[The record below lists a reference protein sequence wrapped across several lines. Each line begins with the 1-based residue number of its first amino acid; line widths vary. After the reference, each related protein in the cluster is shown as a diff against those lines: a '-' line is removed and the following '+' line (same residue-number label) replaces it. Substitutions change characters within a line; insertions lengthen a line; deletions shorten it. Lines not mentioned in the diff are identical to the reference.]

1 MNCAHAHELLPA
13 CAYGD
18 VTPQQKAALDEHLA
32 ACPRCREEQTA
43 LSEVGRLL
51 DVAPLPRVPVNVA
64 RIFEEAAQ
72 RRQRQLRWWR
82 RAVALALGAAAV
94 LLLLFLSNLEVRWE
108 NRQLTLRW
116 GRPPEPGPVSQPQQP
131 AVMPRLPPPEVTATD
146 LKLVRDLVHALAAAL
161 DERDDQLQKTL
172 ALLSARLDLVQD
184 QARQRW
190 AATERYV
197 SALHTSQVESRTKGE
212 R

>member
-1 MNCAHAHELLPA
+1 MNCAQAHDLLPA
-13 CAYGD
+13 CTYGD
-18 VTPQQKAALDEHLA
+18 VTPEQKAALDEHLA

-43 LSEVGRLL
+43 LAEVGRLL
-51 DVAPLPRVPVNVA
+51 DAVPLLRAPVNVA

-72 RRQRQLRWWR
+72 LRQRQLRRWR
-82 RAVALALGAAAV
+82 RAAALALGAAAV

-108 NRQLTLRW
+108 HRQLTLRW
-116 GRPPEPGPVSQPQQP
+116 GGPAEPVSRPQQP
-131 AVMPRLPPPEVTATD
+131 AALERLPPPEVTAAD
-146 LKLVRDLVHALAAAL
+146 LKLVRDLVHALAAAV

-212 R
+212 